1 VKDEW
6 HACANEE
13 QVKYK
18 KKMAEYE
25 IGKERA
31 AESDK
36 KSEPECLQKEA
47 AEVAGRKGNDGI
59 TKKVAAVESATEN
72 CDGMLC

>member
-1 VKDEW
+1 MGESTAGRFVR
-6 HACANEE
+6 
-13 QVKYK
+13 
-18 KKMAEYE
+18 YE

>member
-1 VKDEW
+1 MDKW
-6 HACANEE
+6 YACANEE

-25 IGKERA
+25 IEKERA

-36 KSEPECLQKEA
+36 KSEPECLQKA
-47 AEVAGRKGNDGI
+47 TAEVVGRKGDDGI
-59 TKKVAAVESATEN
+59 TKKVAAV
-72 CDGMLC
+72 